1 VTRAARARSAAEPR
15 RRAHPR
21 RPVRRDHVRG
31 PMDWRSDE
39 VGLSISG
46 WGADLPREAGSKH
59 EGLELQRAV

>member
-1 VTRAARARSAAEPR
+1 M
-15 RRAHPR
+15 
-21 RPVRRDHVRG
+21 RRDHVRG
-31 PMDWRSDE
+31 RVDWRCDE